1 MKIIYVAN
9 VRLPTQKAHGIQIIK
24 TCEAVALA
32 GVDLELII
40 PSNNNHNIHSNIFD
54 YYGVKKNFSIKKI
67 NLPNFIFLGR
77 FGFYV
82 NFLLFNFFVS
92 FLLIYRKII
101 GKSDAFI
108 YTRGEPIIILGPM
121 VGRIYQI
128 FWESHEKPKHKL
140 IPIYKFALKKIRGIV
155 TVTKYYKKEI
165 FEELKFSKNILCAP
179 DGVDFEKFNLNIN
192 KKEAREKVLLP
203 QEKKI
208 VLYCGSFFRY
218 PYKGVDVI
226 LETAKLFNEECL
238 FVLLGGTEEEIKKI
252 KLDESPLLLLT
263 ATEYKM
269 MPHYLASADLLL
281 LPNKKGDP
289 VSEFYTSPMKLF
301 EYMASGVPIV
311 ASNICSLRE
320 VLEENSAFIFEPN
333 NPSDMARVIKFAI
346 GNEIESK
353 KRADNAKEL
362 SKEYAWNKRA
372 EKIIGFI
379 KELSK

>member
-1 MKIIYVAN
+1 M
-9 VRLPTQKAHGIQIIK
+9 
-24 TCEAVALA
+24 
-32 GVDLELII
+32 
-40 PSNNNHNIHSNIFD
+40 
-54 YYGVKKNFSIKKI
+54 
-67 NLPNFIFLGR
+67 
-77 FGFYV
+77 
-82 NFLLFNFFVS
+82 
-92 FLLIYRKII
+92 
-101 GKSDAFI
+101 
-108 YTRGEPIIILGPM
+108 
-121 VGRIYQI
+121 
-128 FWESHEKPKHKL
+128 
-140 IPIYKFALKKIRGIV
+140 
-155 TVTKYYKKEI
+155 
-165 FEELKFSKNILCAP
+165 
-179 DGVDFEKFNLNIN
+179 
-192 KKEAREKVLLP
+192 
-203 QEKKI
+203 
-208 VLYCGSFFRY
+208 
-218 PYKGVDVI
+218 
-226 LETAKLFNEECL
+226 
-238 FVLLGGTEEEIKKI
+238 IKKI